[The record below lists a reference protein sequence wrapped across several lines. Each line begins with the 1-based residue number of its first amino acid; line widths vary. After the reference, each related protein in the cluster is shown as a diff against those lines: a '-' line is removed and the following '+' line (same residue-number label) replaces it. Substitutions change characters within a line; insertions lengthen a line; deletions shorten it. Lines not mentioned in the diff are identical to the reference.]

1 MQGNEPSTYHVNK
14 DRASSPRSTESF
26 LITLERSQKLDLLI
40 HLISNLRQSLVICGP
55 NGIGKTTLLDELV
68 LRQQDLWS
76 MLTIQASSNLSLE
89 SIQDGLF
96 QFLKQKD
103 AEYISLELTSIL
115 SVLDKQNQKIVVI
128 VDDAGRLIP
137 GLMENLMHYAAAY
150 ECLRIVFSLTH
161 DELHLKN
168 SSDGAID
175 DCHFIEI
182 PPLTEKQCGL
192 FLQQLSGQPGA
203 IVSFNAINDRMVEKL
218 YRETHGIPGQIIS
231 ELPKLSN
238 YSAGGS
244 NKWLSVF
251 VISALIAIGVSVF
264 ISAESDKKIDID
276 ETKTTLVLQKAE
288 VVEISSPVIYPE
300 INDDVSKPPIESSEE
315 VKTVEL
321 VTIQPVIKKAENNSV
336 LIDDTEKIDSE
347 KDVRTQLELKEDAL
361 VQGKGM
367 EKEAVKNIAE
377 NNSVLIDD
385 TEKTNNEKDVRP
397 LHELKEEILVQS
409 GALEKETAEKIEKN
423 SGETITEVT
432 DSEKVTDSPIVKQ
445 KPVLIKEKKAE
456 KTDKAEDAK
465 QWVLAQ
471 PEKNYT
477 IQLMVLSTRKSVL
490 DFLKK
495 NKSLKGDLKYF
506 HTDKQGQNKYVLI
519 YGSFKNS
526 AIAAKKMKSLPIKYR
541 KSWVRSFKI
550 LQKDINLE

>member
-1 MQGNEPSTYHVNK
+1 MQDNESATYHVNK
-14 DRASSPRSTESF
+14 NQVSRPRSTESS

-55 NGIGKTTLLDELV
+55 NGIGKTTLLDELEV
-68 LRQQDLWS
+68 RKQDLWS

-89 SIQDGLF
+89 RIQDGLF

-128 VDDAGRLIP
+128 VDDAGKLIP
-137 GLMENLMHYAAAY
+137 GLMDNLMHYAAAY

-168 SSDGAID
+168 SSDSAID

-182 PPLTEKQCGL
+182 PPLTEKQCAL

-218 YRETHGIPGQIIS
+218 YRETHGIPGKILS

-244 NKWLSVF
+244 NQWLSVF
-251 VISALIAIGVSVF
+251 VIFALVAIGISVF
-264 ISAESDKKIDID
+264 ISAESDKITDVD
-276 ETKTTLVLQKAE
+276 ETKTALVLQKAE

-300 INDDVSKPPIESSEE
+300 INDDVSKSPIESSEE

-321 VTIQPVIKKAENNSV
+321 VTVPPVKKIAENNNA
-336 LIDDTEKIDSE
+336 LIDDTEKTNSE
-347 KDVRTQLELKEDAL
+347 TDVGTQLELKEDVL
-361 VQGKGM
+361 VQRKDI
-367 EKEAVKNIAE
+367 EKEAVKKTAE
-377 NNSVLIDD
+377 NNNVLIDD

-397 LHELKEEILVQS
+397 QYELKEGILVQS
-409 GALEKETAEKIEKN
+409 GGLEKETVEKIEKN
-423 SGETITEVT
+423 SGETTTEVT
-432 DSEKVTDSPIVKQ
+432 VPEKVTDNPIVKQ
-445 KPVLIKEKKAE
+445 KPFPIKVKKADKAY
-456 KTDKAEDAK
+456 KTDEAT

-477 IQLMVLSTRKSVL
+477 IQLMVLSTQKSVL

-495 NKSLKGDLKYF
+495 NKSLKEGLKYF

-526 AIAAKKMKSLPIKYR
+526 AIATKKMKSLPIKYR
-541 KSWVRSFKI
+541 KSWVRRFKT